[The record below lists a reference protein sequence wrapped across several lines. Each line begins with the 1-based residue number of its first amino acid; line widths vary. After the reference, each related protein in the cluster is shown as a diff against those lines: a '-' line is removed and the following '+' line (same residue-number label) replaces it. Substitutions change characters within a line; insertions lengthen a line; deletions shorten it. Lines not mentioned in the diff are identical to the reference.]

1 MRNRIRSHYPHSDI
15 STRESSSFYV
25 ADFSMRTKK
34 ARGVEIH
41 STIPACPI
49 NPDKK
54 MDCMEVSNS
63 ASIKIDFNVFN
74 DHQFKDAQG
83 NDIEHCEGCFYP
95 TVNHDK
101 SWIAM
106 VEIKDCSPNQIIE
119 YKDKVIS
126 QIVSAT
132 MIFRSKQ
139 IITSHKVYGIISVP
153 RKKVSF
159 NNTIFGMP
167 PNYTELKRKHNI
179 LFAAAN
185 KVLIVD
191 DTRIKCIE

>member
-1 MRNRIRSHYPHSDI
+1 MRNRIRALYPDSDI

-25 ADFSMRTKK
+25 ADFSRRTKK
-34 ARGVEIH
+34 KRGVEIH
-41 STIPACPI
+41 DAHPSCPI
-49 NPDKK
+49 NPDQK

-74 DHQFKDAQG
+74 DHQFKDEQN
-83 NDIEHCEGCFYP
+83 NDIEHCECCFYP
-95 TVNHDK
+95 TVNHNK
-101 SWIAM
+101 SWVAM
-106 VEIKDCSPNQIIE
+106 VEIKDCKPNQIRE

-132 MIFRSKQ
+132 MIFRKRN
-139 IITSHKVYGIISVP
+139 IITTHNVYGIISIP
-153 RKKVSF
+153 RMKVSF

-167 PNYTELKRKHNI
+167 PTYAALKRKHKI

-185 KVLIVD
+185 KVFIIN
-191 DTRIKCIE
+191 DTQLKYIE